1 VTSNVHE
8 DRIVVNFGPRSFV
21 NIQCLPAL
29 VEGGLLSDVIPCI
42 ASVDSL
48 MGGCDRWT
56 GMSAH
61 RVGGYL

>member
-48 MGGCDRWT
+48 MGGCDR
-56 GMSAH
+56 
-61 RVGGYL
+61 